1 MVSNT
6 SFELNTNRYAALLN
20 TIPDGL
26 LLLKQDG
33 TIIYANNIA
42 SEIFGYSSQEFIGLN
57 RSDLFNNSTA
67 ALTRLIET
75 TAKNNKA
82 EEILLAIHKYKASFP
97 VSVYSANFFDEDIQE
112 ELVAKTI
119 KVLTHISKSYNDIT
133 KILDA
138 SLDII
143 SVVNDHGEFI
153 QLNKAVEKIWGYSV
167 DELLGKKNTDLVIP
181 ADLNKTLDIIEKIKQ
196 GAEIINFENT
206 YRHKN
211 GQLVDMSWS
220 ATIDATTKFRYA
232 IGRDITEKVERE
244 NQLKLLESVITNTND
259 VVIITEAEPLD
270 QPGPRIVYAN
280 EAFEKMTL
288 YSKAE
293 VIGQSPRILQGPATD
308 REELKRLKKHLM
320 NWEAC
325 ETEILNYKKNGETFW
340 VNFTVVPVKN
350 ENGWY
355 THWISIQKD
364 ITERKKQEVEKNKLI
379 NELVENNKD
388 LKQFSYITSHNL
400 RAPVTNLMALIKL
413 FDWDEIKNEEN
424 KSLLQS
430 FEKSTKQLNDSIND
444 LLQILVLK
452 EKKVA
457 EPTSIS
463 FLDTLNKTLHSF
475 SVILNELNVQFIV
488 DFSGASMVSFNK
500 EYLESIF
507 TNLISNAIKYKSPH
521 RPLIIEINSRIELNH
536 VVMQFKDNGSGIDLV
551 KNKDKIFKLFQT
563 FHHNNDSKGVGLYL
577 IQTQLKAFGG
587 KIEVESEVD
596 KGANFILYFKQ

>member
-6 SFELNTNRYAALLN
+6 SFKLNTNRYAALLN

-33 TIIYANNIA
+33 TVLYANHSA
-42 SEIFGYSSQEFIGLN
+42 SVLFGYSSEEFIGLN

-67 ALTRLIET
+67 ALTKLIKT
-75 TAKNNKA
+75 RAKNNKA
-82 EEILLAIHKYKASFP
+82 EEKLLAIHKNNTSFP

-119 KVLTHISKSYNDIT
+119 KDLTQFSKSYNDIT

-143 SVVNDHGEFI
+143 SVVNENGEFI
-153 QLNKAVEKIWGYSV
+153 QLNNAVNKIWGYSV

-196 GAEIINFENT
+196 GVDIINFENT

-211 GQLVDMSWS
+211 GQSVDMSWS
-220 ATIDATTKFRYA
+220 ATMDATTKFRYA
-232 IGRDITEKVERE
+232 IGRDITEKVKRE

-259 VVIITEAEPLD
+259 AVIITEAEPLD
-270 QPGPRIVYAN
+270 KPGPRIVYVN

-293 VIGQSPRILQGPATD
+293 VIGQSPRILQGPKSD
-308 REELKRLKKHLM
+308 RQELNRLKKHLL
-320 NWEAC
+320 NWEAY
-325 ETEILNYKKNGETFW
+325 EIEIINYKKNREPFW

-350 ENGWY
+350 EHGWF

-413 FDWDEIKNEEN
+413 FDWNEIKNEEN

-457 EPTSIS
+457 EPTFIS
-463 FLDTLNKTLHSF
+463 FLDTFNKTLLSF

-488 DFSGASMVSFNK
+488 DFSGASSVLFNK

-507 TNLISNAIKYKSPH
+507 TNLISNAIKYKSPN

-563 FHHNNDSKGVGLYL
+563 FHHNKDSKGVGLYL
-577 IQTQLKAFGG
+577 IQTQLNAFGG